1 MKNTTQLQVIKGKY
15 RFILV
20 SIILFII
27 IDIGVLLPN
36 LILSAQIKEDTIGIN
51 LAGRQRMLSQRM
63 VKTLL
68 QIYIAQQTK
77 INFQT
82 SLDELKT
89 VYKLFDDSLT
99 GFYAGNL
106 VADGSGLEVFL
117 KPVETETAINFVNQA
132 VAIWQLYKEKLTPIL
147 NSSDNSVVADQ
158 LQAAITVA
166 NKHNLDLLKLMNS
179 LTTELEKTAN
189 HRASTIQF
197 IQFFGIFFVSI
208 NFLVLVF
215 HVMGTLRKNDLQL
228 VNANEEI
235 NQLNDR
241 LATENQAMRLE
252 LEATQQ
258 WQNSLSL
265 YDKDAHDF
273 SIPDEDVSLSQTI
286 VNMQRRLR
294 EGYLSLQTRQQTL
307 ENLNQS
313 LQTILAEIHQ
323 TMTAAAHGDFSKR
336 ISLTGKQD
344 IFLEIASSL
353 NRTLDHNQQMIHELI
368 KVFEAIAQGNLKVKV
383 QQQYTGALDSLKN
396 NINITVGSLAKVVMH
411 IKQMNATIN
420 DEASN
425 ILNNH
430 QYLQKHSENEANILH
445 QTSILMNQ
453 MITLVQNGTED
464 TQKATETASQAQQLA
479 EQGGHVI
486 NTAIQAMEKINM
498 SSQRVADI
506 IDVINA
512 IAFQTNLLALNAA
525 IEAARA
531 GEQGRGFAVVATEVR
546 SLAQKSAKAADEI
559 RELIENS
566 VQSIQQGTQFVNQ
579 SGSTLQTIVTAVKQ
593 MNQTIGNIV
602 TASHEQIASIHQI
615 HHFINQLNTTN
626 MKNNDLVKQSA
637 QASENMRQQAKKLTD
652 SIEFFN

>member
-1 MKNTTQLQVIKGKY
+1 MKNTTQLQIIKGKY
-15 RFILV
+15 RFILI

-68 QIYIAQQTK
+68 QIYIAQQAKT
-77 INFQT
+77 NFQT
-82 SLDELKT
+82 SLDELKI

-132 VAIWQLYKEKLTPIL
+132 IAIWQPYKDKLAPIL
-147 NSSDNSVVADQ
+147 ANDSPIIAEQ
-158 LQAAITVA
+158 LQTAIAYA

-228 VNANEEI
+228 VGANAEI

-265 YDKDAHDF
+265 DGKDAHDF
-273 SIPDEDVSLSQTI
+273 SIPNKDISLSQTI
-286 VNMQRRLR
+286 VNMQRQLR

-336 ISLTGKQD
+336 ISLTDKQD
-344 IFLEIASSL
+344 VFLEIASSL
-353 NRTLDHNQQMIHELI
+353 NHTLDHNQQMIHELI
-368 KVFEAIAQGNLKVKV
+368 KVFEAIAQGNLKLKV
-383 QQQYTGALDSLKN
+383 QQQYTGALDNLKN
-396 NINITVGSLAKVVMH
+396 NINITVNSLAKVVMH

-420 DEASN
+420 NEATN

-430 QYLQKHSENEANILH
+430 QYLQRHSENEANILH
-445 QTSILMNQ
+445 QTSALMNQ
-453 MITLVQNGTED
+453 MITLVQSGGED
-464 TQKATETASQAQQLA
+464 TKKATETASQAQQLA

-486 NTAIQAMEKINM
+486 NTAIQAMEKINI

-546 SLAQKSAKAADEI
+546 NLAQKSAKAADEI

-579 SGSTLQTIVTAVKQ
+579 SGETLQTIVTAVKQ

-615 HHFINQLNTTN
+615 HNFINQLNTTN
-626 MKNNDLVKQSA
+626 MKNNELVKQSA
-637 QASENMRQQAKKLTD
+637 QASENMRQQAKNLTD
-652 SIEFFN
+652 SIAFFD

>member
-1 MKNTTQLQVIKGKY
+1 MKNTTQLQIIKGKY
-15 RFILV
+15 RFILI

-68 QIYIAQQTK
+68 QIYIAQQAKT
-77 INFQT
+77 NFQT
-82 SLDELKT
+82 SLDELKI

-132 VAIWQLYKEKLTPIL
+132 IAIWQPYKDKLAPIL
-147 NSSDNSVVADQ
+147 ANDSPIIAEQ
-158 LQAAITVA
+158 LQTAIAYA

-228 VNANEEI
+228 VGANAEI

-265 YDKDAHDF
+265 DGKDAHDF
-273 SIPDEDVSLSQTI
+273 SIPNKDISLSQTI
-286 VNMQRRLR
+286 VNMQRQLR

-336 ISLTGKQD
+336 ISLTDKQD
-344 IFLEIASSL
+344 VFLEIASSL
-353 NRTLDHNQQMIHELI
+353 NHTLDHNQQMIHELI

-383 QQQYTGALDSLKN
+383 QQQYTGALDNLKN
-396 NINITVGSLAKVVMH
+396 NINITVNSLAKVVMH

-420 DEASN
+420 NEATN

-430 QYLQKHSENEANILH
+430 QYLQRHSENEANILH
-445 QTSILMNQ
+445 QTSALMNQ
-453 MITLVQNGTED
+453 MITLVQSGGED
-464 TQKATETASQAQQLA
+464 TKKATETASQAQQLA

-486 NTAIQAMEKINM
+486 NTAIQAMEKINI

-546 SLAQKSAKAADEI
+546 NLAQKSAKAADEI

-579 SGSTLQTIVTAVKQ
+579 SGETLQTIVTAVKQ

-615 HHFINQLNTTN
+615 HNFINQLNTTN
-626 MKNNDLVKQSA
+626 MKNNELVKQSA
-637 QASENMRQQAKKLTD
+637 QASENMRQQAKNLTD
-652 SIEFFN
+652 SIAFFD

>member
-1 MKNTTQLQVIKGKY
+1 MKNTTQLQIIKGKY
-15 RFILV
+15 RFILI

-68 QIYIAQQTK
+68 QIYIAQQAKT
-77 INFQT
+77 NFQT
-82 SLDELKT
+82 SLDELKI

-132 VAIWQLYKEKLTPIL
+132 IAIWQPYKDKLAPIL
-147 NSSDNSVVADQ
+147 ANDSPIIAEQ
-158 LQAAITVA
+158 LQTAIAYA

-228 VNANEEI
+228 VGANAEI

-265 YDKDAHDF
+265 DGKDAHDF
-273 SIPDEDVSLSQTI
+273 SIPNKDISLSQTI
-286 VNMQRRLR
+286 VNMQRQLR

-336 ISLTGKQD
+336 ISLTDKQD
-344 IFLEIASSL
+344 VFLEIASSL
-353 NRTLDHNQQMIHELI
+353 NHTLDHNQQMIHELI

-383 QQQYTGALDSLKN
+383 QQQYTGALDNLKN
-396 NINITVGSLAKVVMH
+396 NINITVNSLAKVVMH

-420 DEASN
+420 NEATN

-430 QYLQKHSENEANILH
+430 QYLQRHSENEANILH
-445 QTSILMNQ
+445 QTSALMNQ
-453 MITLVQNGTED
+453 MITLVQSGSED
-464 TQKATETASQAQQLA
+464 TKKATETASQAQQLA

-486 NTAIQAMEKINM
+486 NTAIQAMEKINI

-546 SLAQKSAKAADEI
+546 NLAQKSAKAADEI

-579 SGSTLQTIVTAVKQ
+579 SGETLQTIVTAVKQ

-615 HHFINQLNTTN
+615 HNFINQLNTTN
-626 MKNNDLVKQSA
+626 MKNNELVKQSA
-637 QASENMRQQAKKLTD
+637 QASENMRQQAKNLTD
-652 SIEFFN
+652 SIAFFD